1 MCGICGFVQSADI
14 SSRATLDTMT
24 DLLRHRGPDDDGA
37 VVFDRAGIAMRRLAV
52 IDLDTGRQPIS
63 NEAND
68 VWVVLNG
75 EIYNY
80 LELREELVS
89 RGHRFRTRSDTEVL
103 VHLYEEEG
111 QALTERLKGMFA
123 FALYDKRSKELL
135 LARDRFG
142 EKPLFYY
149 AGDEAFV
156 FSSEVKSLLAHPS
169 VPRELNL
176 EALPYYLRVGFTPE
190 PVTLLRHVFIL
201 PSGHVL
207 KLKDGEIQIT
217 RYHRY
222 DYQPDPELCD
232 VEKATERVR
241 ETLFSAVRRQMV
253 SDVPL
258 GGFLSGGIDSG
269 SVMAIA
275 NRIRGGEAIQTFTV
289 RFPSAAYDEGLVA
302 ESVAKHLNT
311 RHYVHQVR
319 DGAFRE
325 GDLWRIVDHIGLPFA
340 DSSAIPMSMV
350 SEFARRQVTVC
361 LSGDGGDEMFGGYE
375 AFLWG
380 LRIRNASQLPGIV
393 LQAAASAVR
402 LGSRAPWLRNAGG
415 LRRYQRGLEVAL
427 LPEAQRM
434 LAMHELFGDDELTEL
449 ASSTAGG
456 CLTLPR
462 ENLMTVEEPGSERWS
477 YLRRMMCWR
486 TKYNLPSDML
496 TKVDRMSMAHS
507 LEVRAPFLDPDLA
520 ALASSLPDEVLL
532 RDGVGKWI
540 LRRVVRDMLPDT
552 VFSHPKRG
560 FSIPLHLVQ
569 NESYEALAREV
580 LLGQSPLHRLLDRD
594 AVGNLLDFALLQ
606 RHDTALKSVYR
617 ASHQVWSLLQLFGW
631 VERLG
636 IEV

>member
-1 MCGICGFVQSADI
+1 MCGICGFVQRSDI
-14 SSRATLDTMT
+14 DGRAVLDTMT

-37 VVFDRAGIAMRRLAV
+37 ALFDGAGIAMRRLAV
-52 IDLDTGRQPIS
+52 IDLETGHQPIS
-63 NEAND
+63 NETND
-68 VWVVLNG
+68 VWVVQNG

-89 RGHRFRTRSDTEVL
+89 RGHRFRTHSDTEVL
-103 VHLYEEEG
+103 VHLYEDEG
-111 QALTERLKGMFA
+111 EALTERLKGMFA
-123 FALYDKRSKELL
+123 FAIYDQRKRELL

-149 AGDEAFV
+149 AGDDAFV
-156 FSSEVKSLLAHPS
+156 FSSEIKSLLAHPS
-169 VPRELNL
+169 VSRRLDL
-176 EALPYYLRVGFTPE
+176 DALPYYLKVRFTPE
-190 PVTLLRHVFIL
+190 PITLLRQVSLL

-207 KLKDGEIQIT
+207 KLKDGGIQIA

-222 DYQPDPELCD
+222 DYESDPELSD
-232 VEKATERVR
+232 VEIATERVR

-275 NRIRGGEAIQTFTV
+275 NRIRDGEAIETFTV
-289 RFPSAAYDEGLVA
+289 RFPSAVYDEGVLA

-311 RHYVHQVR
+311 RHHVHQVR
-319 DGAFRE
+319 DAAFRE
-325 GDLWRIVDHIGLPFA
+325 EDLWRIVDHVGLPFA

-350 SEFARRQVTVC
+350 SEFARRRVTVC

-375 AFLWG
+375 AFPWG
-380 LRIRNASQLPGIV
+380 LRIRNASQLPRIV
-393 LQAAASAVR
+393 LQVADAAVR

-415 LRRYQRGLEVAL
+415 LRRYKRGLEVAL
-427 LPEAQRM
+427 LPEAQQM

-449 ASSTAGG
+449 ASPTAGR
-456 CLTLPR
+456 CLALPR
-462 ENLMTVEEPGSERWS
+462 ENLMTREEFGSERWS

-507 LEVRAPFLDPDLA
+507 LEVRAPFLDADLA
-520 ALASSLPDEVLL
+520 RLASRLPDEMLL

-540 LRRVVRDMLPDT
+540 LRRAVRDMLPDA

-569 NESYEALAREV
+569 NESYETLAREV
-580 LLGQSPLHRLLDRD
+580 LLGKSPLHRLFDRD
-594 AVGNLLDFALLQ
+594 AVGSLLDFALLQ
-606 RHDTALKSVYR
+606 RHDTAAKSVYR

-631 VERLG
+631 VERFG